1 MKIAHISFTPYR
13 LTFREPLP
21 TAQGMWQH
29 REGFVICCEDTEGKT
44 SYGEAAPLPSFGT
57 EDLAQCA
64 AILELHCARLQ
75 GEILPDLE
83 NWLAA
88 FTNMNYRQKL
98 ADLLAPLADYPAAR
112 HGLETALLGLHPLQ
126 QPQSQDLLKINGL
139 IGAVQPEYATEKT
152 IKLLNSGYTCLK
164 IKFSSRNDLEFASDL
179 ARFQAVIAGIK
190 IYFTQ
195 TYFTQIISHK
205 KILLRLDVN
214 QSWQLEQ
221 ALVYMQ
227 KLQNHLSCELY
238 ELDRLFS
245 DNQPL
250 IAIEYIEQ
258 PVANLM
264 DLKTLTQQNILPVAA
279 DESCR
284 NLTQIR
290 EIIIQKAANILVL
303 KPMVLGGIL
312 TTFTAVNESRNHG
325 IASVLTS
332 SLDGAIAEFYNTNL
346 GIYLAKQGYIDRHCG
361 LGTGNLFVE
370 NLCYR

>member
-1 MKIAHISFTPYR
+1 MKIARISFTPYR

-21 TAQGMWQH
+21 TAQGIWQY
-29 REGFVICCEDTEGKT
+29 REGFVICCEDTRGEI

-57 EDLAQCA
+57 ETLDQCA
-64 AILELHCARLQ
+64 TTLELHCARLQ

-88 FTNMNYRQKL
+88 FTDMNYQQKL

-126 QPQSQDLLKINGL
+126 QPQSQHLLKINGL
-139 IGAVQPEYATEKT
+139 IGAVQPECATEQT
-152 IKLLNSGYTCLK
+152 INLLNSGYTCLK
-164 IKFSSRNDLEFASDL
+164 IKFSSRNDLEFTFDL
-179 ARFQAVIAGIK
+179 ARFQAVVTGIK
-190 IYFTQ
+190 IYLTQ
-195 TYFTQIISHK
+195 TYFTQVISPK

-214 QSWQLEQ
+214 QSWQLKQ

-227 KLQNHLSCELY
+227 NLQNHLSRELH

-245 DNQPL
+245 VSHPL
-250 IAIEYIEQ
+250 IEIEYIEQ
-258 PVANLM
+258 PVANLT
-264 DLKTLTQQNILPVAA
+264 DLKILTQQQILPIAA
-279 DESCR
+279 DESCY

-290 EIIIQKAANILVL
+290 EIINQEAANVLVL

-312 TTFTAVNESRNHG
+312 TTLRAVNEARNHS

-346 GIYLAKQGYIDRHCG
+346 GIYLAEQGYIDRHCG
-361 LGTGNLFVE
+361 LGTKNLFVK
-370 NLCYR
+370 NLC